1 MAKDHGLTTV
11 REILTGS
18 LDVGHAV
25 ELRESLRR
33 HVSGGRVDLEL
44 DCSEVD
50 RIDGAG
56 AQILLALGQ
65 ALARSGGTLRLRGVT
80 EPVRTLLTTAGLGAL
95 AANDVSEETAP
106 LRDGPLTNGE
116 LASCEKQR

>member
-1 MAKDHGLTTV
+1 VA
-11 REILTGS
+11 
-18 LDVGHAV
+18 
-25 ELRESLRR
+25 
-33 HVSGGRVDLEL
+33 LEL

-95 AANDVSEETAP
+95 AANDVSEESAP

-116 LASCEKQR
+116 RASCEKQR